1 MPHPAR
7 RAPSQLRGSAA
18 KVLIAWG
25 VLAVAPVSV
34 RAENAAPPT
43 PPQGTTVS
51 PATQP
56 VRPAPAASEDAEPP
70 PAASNSGRRIEV
82 KEPPGGDVMMNE
94 ARRRFDAGVDLYRKG
109 LYRAA
114 HAEFERAYDLS
125 ALPELLYNLGN
136 TLQAMGRLAEAADRY
151 ERYLKASPGAT
162 DRAAV
167 EELIGQ
173 LRRELQLRDEETR
186 RASAAAAPRPQSSRS
201 GPPRGALA
209 LTIGGGATLLVGA
222 VLGLSAYGIGRSLSS
237 AERFD
242 PDLDQTGRRLAPIGL
257 GLGIAGG
264 VALGAGAIWLGV
276 HGSRRSAD
284 RGEKRAALLF
294 LPEPGSAAGSTAR
307 STSTVRGGL

>member
-1 MPHPAR
+1 MAPA
-7 RAPSQLRGSAA
+7 A
-18 KVLIAWG
+18 
-25 VLAVAPVSV
+25 V
-34 RAENAAPPT
+34 RAQAQPT
-43 PPQGTTVS
+43 PPSGTAAS
-51 PATQP
+51 PATLP
-56 VRPAPAASEDAEPP
+56 SRPAAAVAEDAEPP
-70 PAASNSGRRIEV
+70 PAASSSGRRIEV
-82 KEPPGGDVMMNE
+82 KESPGGDVMMNE

-151 ERYLKASPGAT
+151 ERYLKASPGAS

-173 LRRELQLRDEETR
+173 LRRELVLRDEETR
-186 RASAAAAPRPQSSRS
+186 RTSSAAASGSSASRG
-201 GPPRGALA
+201 GPSRGALA

-242 PDLDQTGRRLAPIGL
+242 PGLDQTGRTLAPTGL
-257 GLGIAGG
+257 ALGVVGG

-276 HGSRRSAD
+276 DRSRRGAD
-284 RGEKRAALLF
+284 RGEKRASLLF
-294 LPEPGSAAGSTAR
+294 VPGPGPAPGPVPGSA
-307 STSTVRGGL
+307 VRGGL

>member
-1 MPHPAR
+1 MIA
-7 RAPSQLRGSAA
+7 GAA
-18 KVLIAWG
+18 
-25 VLAVAPVSV
+25 LAAAPVSV
-34 RAENAAPPT
+34 RAQAQPVQPPGAAA
-43 PPQGTTVS
+43 S

-56 VRPAPAASEDAEPP
+56 VRPAPTVAEDAEPP
-70 PAASNSGRRIEV
+70 PAASSSGRRIEV
-82 KEPPGGDVMMNE
+82 KESPGGDVMMNE

-167 EELIGQ
+167 EELVGQ
-173 LRRELQLRDEETR
+173 LRRELQLRDEEAR
-186 RASAAAAPRPQSSRS
+186 RASAASAPSPSRARG

-209 LTIGGGATLLVGA
+209 LSIGGGATLLVGV

-242 PDLDQTGRRLAPIGL
+242 PGLDQTGRTLAPTGL
-257 GLGIAGG
+257 ALGIVGG

-276 HGSRRSAD
+276 HGARRGAD
-284 RGEKRAALLF
+284 RSEKRAAVLF
-294 LPEPGSAAGSTAR
+294 VPERGSLAGSVLAPA
-307 STSTVRGGL
+307 VRGGL

>member
-1 MPHPAR
+1 MPHRAR
-7 RAPSQLRGSAA
+7 RLPSYPRGSAA
-18 KVLIAWG
+18 HALIAWG
-25 VLAVAPVSV
+25 VLAGAPALV
-34 RAENAAPPT
+34 RAEEAPPT
-43 PPQGTTVS
+43 PAPGPA

-56 VRPAPAASEDAEPP
+56 ARPAPAVAEDTEPP
-70 PAASNSGRRIEV
+70 PAASSAGRRIEV
-82 KEPPGGDVMMNE
+82 KESPGGDVMMNE

-136 TLQAMGRLAEAADRY
+136 TLQALGRLAEAADRY

-173 LRRELQLRDEETR
+173 LRRELQLRDDETR
-186 RASAAAAPRPQSSRS
+186 RASPAPGPGSSGSRG
-201 GPPRGALA
+201 GPPRAALA
-209 LTIGGGATLLVGA
+209 LTIGGGATLLVGVA
-222 VLGLSAYGIGRSLSS
+222 LGLSAYGIGRSLSS

-242 PDLDQTGRRLAPIGL
+242 PGLDQTGRTLAPTGL
-257 GLGIAGG
+257 GLGIVGG

-276 HGSRRSAD
+276 HRSRAGAE
-284 RGEKRAALLF
+284 RGEKRTALLF
-294 LPEPGSAAGSTAR
+294 VPGPGSVPGSVAGSAA
-307 STSTVRGGL
+307 RGGL